1 MIALNIER
9 LRESLARYAQ
19 YCEESGWV
27 QGETYKFFFSNWL
40 NQRVDLKSQTAHD
53 VLSLCLQS
61 MKEKYSGHDRGIQFI
76 IRGARQKLSEPISLA
91 DTELFKQLSSQGD
104 VTPIASYN
112 RGMSY
117 PVLTAWLGTLF
128 PEKFVCVSS
137 TEFTTSIKYLFNTE
151 IPDRGL
157 DFFWKSQE
165 YFTTLKQALKDSDV
179 PPYYLPQINKYLK
192 LQFPDLPEKRKYD
205 EADWNWAT
213 EDFALFIVR
222 KVLDIN
228 VPRRRKRKEPRGDIS
243 INPALTNELAENE
256 QIGTLD
262 DLLRIDLKYR
272 DAAPEVKEYIS
283 KRIERGSISER
294 FKEFA
299 GFKCMICD
307 SMGENPY
314 SFDKPNGKPY
324 IEVHHV
330 IPVSSLQT
338 GSLST
343 ANLITVCA
351 NHHRQLHYG
360 VCELSGFDDN
370 KIVFKLDDKTC
381 VIKKLRWVGR

>member
-307 SMGENPY
+307 SMGETH
-314 SFDKPNGKPY
+314 
-324 IEVHHV
+324 I
-330 IPVSSLQT
+330 
-338 GSLST
+338 LST
-343 ANLITVCA
+343 SQMVNLTSKC
-351 NHHRQLHYG
+351 
-360 VCELSGFDDN
+360 
-370 KIVFKLDDKTC
+370 TM
-381 VIKKLRWVGR
+381 